1 MSGPLKG
8 IRVLDLTRILS
19 GPFATMILGDLGAD
33 VIKVEHPSG
42 GDGTRGNGPFLA
54 DGYSSYFLS
63 INRNKRGITL
73 DLAHPMGKEILLELV
88 KRSDVLVENFVPG
101 SMARLG
107 LDYPAVESH
116 NPAIIYASISGFGQT
131 GPYAQRPALD
141 IIIQGMGG
149 IMSITGEPDGGPVRV
164 GASVGDMVASL
175 YCVIGIQAALQERA
189 VSGKGQMLDLS
200 MLECQVAIEENA
212 FARYFAT
219 GEVPV
224 RLGSRHPS
232 YTPFQAFETKDSWIV
247 VATAGG
253 EQWELLC
260 AAIERVDLIDDERFA
275 SGWLRSQHYKEMEPI
290 LSEVMRRKTTG
301 EWLEELLALNVPC
314 GPVNSIADVAKDPQ
328 VVYRG
333 AITEVQHPVL
343 GSLKTVESPLRLS
356 RTSAYVGQSA
366 PDLGQHTE
374 EVLTGLLGLT
384 PRELEELRQEN
395 VL

>member
-8 IRVLDLTRILS
+8 IRILDLSRILS

-42 GDGTRGNGPFLA
+42 GDGTRGNGPFLD

-73 DLAHPMGKEILLELV
+73 DLAHPRGKEILLELV
-88 KRSDVLVENFVPG
+88 KQSDVLVENFVPG

-107 LDYPAVESH
+107 LDYPVVESH

-141 IIIQGMGG
+141 IIIQGMSG
-149 IMSITGEPDGGPVRV
+149 IMSITGEPDGDPVRV
-164 GASVGDMVASL
+164 GASMGDIVAGL

-189 VSGKGQMLDLS
+189 ISGKGQMLDLS

-247 VATAGG
+247 VATTGG
-253 EQWELLC
+253 EQWALLC

-275 SGWLRSQHYKEMEPI
+275 SGWLRSQHYQEMEPI
-290 LSEVMRRKTTG
+290 LSEIMRQKTTN
-301 EWLEELLALNVPC
+301 EWLVELLALNVPC

-333 AITEVQHPVL
+333 AITEVHHPML
-343 GSLKTVESPLRLS
+343 GSLKTVDSPLRLS
-356 RTSAYVGQSA
+356 RTSTSVGLPA

-384 PRELEELRQEN
+384 PLELEKLHQAN

>member
-42 GDGTRGNGPFLA
+42 GDSARGNGPFLA

-63 INRNKRGITL
+63 INRNKRGVTL
-73 DLAHPMGKEILLELV
+73 DLAHPRGKQILLELV
-88 KRSDVLVENFVPG
+88 KQSDVLVENFVPG
-101 SMARLG
+101 TMSRFG
-107 LDYPAVESH
+107 LDYPVVERH

-141 IIIQGMGG
+141 IIVQGMGG
-149 IMSITGEPDGGPVRV
+149 IMSITGEPGGGPVRV
-164 GASVGDMVASL
+164 GASVGDIVASL

-189 VSGKGQMLDLS
+189 TSGKGQMLDLS

-219 GEVPV
+219 GELPV

-247 VATAGG
+247 MATTGA
-253 EQWELLC
+253 EQWALLC
-260 AAIERVDLIDDERFA
+260 TAIDRVDLIDDERFA
-275 SGWLRSQHYKEMEPI
+275 SGWLRTQHYQEMEPI
-290 LSEVMRRKTTG
+290 LSDAMRRKTTR
-301 EWLEELLALNVPC
+301 EWLDELTALNIPC
-314 GPVNSIADVAKDPQ
+314 GPVNSIADVAKDPHI
-328 VVYRG
+328 VYRG
-333 AITEVQHPVL
+333 AIKEVQHPAL
-343 GSLKTVESPLRLS
+343 GSLKTVDSPIRLS
-356 RTSAYVGQSA
+356 RTPASVGQPA

-384 PRELEELRQEN
+384 PRELEELRQEK

>member
-42 GDGTRGNGPFLA
+42 GDGSRGNGPFLA
-54 DGYSSYFLS
+54 GGYSSYFLS
-63 INRNKRGITL
+63 INRNKRSITL
-73 DLAHPMGKEILLELV
+73 DLAHPRGKEILLELV
-88 KRSDVLVENFVPG
+88 KQSDVLVENFVPG
-101 SMARLG
+101 TMARFG
-107 LDYPAVESH
+107 LDYPVVERL

-141 IIIQGMGG
+141 IIVQGMGG
-149 IMSITGEPDGGPVRV
+149 IMSITGESDGGPVRV
-164 GASVGDMVASL
+164 GASVGDIVASL

-219 GEVPV
+219 GEVPS
-224 RLGSRHPS
+224 RLGTRHPS

-247 VATAGG
+247 VATSGADG
-253 EQWELLC
+253 WSLFC
-260 AAIERVDLIDDERFA
+260 SAIDRVGLIDDERFT
-275 SGWLRSQHYKEMEPI
+275 SGWLRTLHYQEIEPI
-290 LSEVMRRKTTG
+290 LSEAMRRKTTK
-301 EWLEELLALNVPC
+301 EWLDELSALNIPC
-314 GPVNSIADVAKDPQ
+314 GPVNSIADVVKDPH
-328 VVYRG
+328 VMYRG
-333 AITEVQHPVL
+333 AVTEVQHPVL
-343 GSLKTVESPLRLS
+343 GSLKTVGSPLRLS
-356 RTSAYVGQSA
+356 RTSASVGQPA

-374 EVLTGLLGLT
+374 EVLTELLGLT
-384 PRELEELRQEN
+384 PRELEELRQER
-395 VL
+395 VV